1 MKGERER
8 ERVSVC
14 VCSHIICLYDLIGSC
29 GHTCKK
35 LLPVIQ
41 DYWHF
46 PTARTFSAF
55 LVNGCKVWLL
65 YPRDHDFIILIFVDM
80 VMMFDH
86 LGGYSICSVDQLHM
100 KLACES
106 GFRCGVN
113 SCLSFICHTQGS
125 KKYESVWSLL
135 SDVVRCFFQEF
146 FWHRTSTSNGAM
158 ETGNALSLPLYDG
171 KSTGECSALCWC

>member
-1 MKGERER
+1 M
-8 ERVSVC
+8 C

-35 LLPVIQ
+35 RTPVIQ

-46 PTARTFSAF
+46 PTALTFSDF
-55 LVNGCKVWLL
+55 LVNGCAVWLL
-65 YPRDHDFIILIFVDM
+65 YPRDHDFIILIFDM

-100 KLACES
+100 NLACES
-106 GFRCGVN
+106 AFRCGDN
-113 SCLSFICHTQGS
+113 PCLSFMCHTQGS
-125 KKYESVWSLL
+125 KNMSKCLRWPLL

-146 FWHRTSTSNGAM
+146 FWHRTHTSLA
-158 ETGNALSLPLYDG
+158 
-171 KSTGECSALCWC
+171 